1 MLQSVNSTMRNKNIQ
16 KIDRLSSTF
25 CSWMVE
31 EHLVSLSWV
40 NVRLTAEDGHVVG
53 AGEDPL
59 CVSTVKPKLLLL
71 KPEVISTTERC
82 A

>member
-1 MLQSVNSTMRNKNIQ
+1 
-16 KIDRLSSTF
+16 
-25 CSWMVE
+25 MVE

-53 AGEDPL
+53 AGENFKDPL
-59 CVSTVKPKLLLL
+59 SVSTVNPKLLLL
-71 KPEVISTTERC
+71 KPKVISTTERC

>member
-1 MLQSVNSTMRNKNIQ
+1 MVQSMNSTMRNKNIQ

-53 AGEDPL
+53 AGEDCQGSAL
-59 CVSTVKPKLLLL
+59 CVHSQ
-71 KPEVISTTERC
+71 TEAVAFEARSY
-82 A
+82 